1 MTGAKTDA
9 RTAAVT
15 DPATGATAASRV
27 RSHFALAVVCI
38 GTLVAPLDS
47 AVNIAL
53 PSITRAF
60 DAGIADVRWIVIAYV
75 LTYSCLLLIFGK
87 LGDLL
92 GYRPIFQTGLLVSA
106 AGFMA
111 CALAPSFGVLLLG
124 RGLQGI
130 GIALTLS
137 CAPALATTLF
147 PESERTRVLGIY
159 AAMLAAG
166 AALGPIAGGIL
177 VERFGWNAVFWART
191 PLALTALALTVFM
204 ATPAPVPRPKSKG
217 GIDSWGGLLL
227 IGWLA
232 PLLLGFAASA
242 ADVGP
247 LLPAGL
253 TAAAV
258 LVFATFIRHERR
270 HPEPIIR
277 PSLFRNV
284 DFTVMNVLS
293 IIVNF
298 AAFSIMLLVPYY
310 LARTRGLDAVS
321 GGVVL
326 ALANIGTV
334 FGSWFA
340 GRMAH
345 RMAVGRLAMAGIAL
359 SFVGLAGIALLG
371 RAESIWPVAVALLI
385 QGVGVG
391 LFQVAYADLV
401 IAGLPLEDRGVAGSL
416 SMVTRT
422 MGVVAGATAHAAVL
436 RSFEHAAIAKGLVP
450 ADAFLAGF
458 EAAFGVA
465 AVSALLALLLGLA
478 RPKLWRRPASAGL
491 SRENAA

>member
-1 MTGAKTDA
+1 MGIIGW
-9 RTAAVT
+9 RWS
-15 DPATGATAASRV
+15 SRV
-27 RSHFALAVVCI
+27 QSHFALAVVCL

-60 DAGIADVRWIVIAYV
+60 DAGIADIRWIVIAYV

-92 GYRPIFQTGLLVSA
+92 GYRPIFQAGLLVSA
-106 AGFMA
+106 AGFTA
-111 CALAPSFGVLLLG
+111 CAFAPSFGILLLG
-124 RGLQGI
+124 RGLQGV

-166 AALGPIAGGIL
+166 AALGPIAGGLL
-177 VERFGWNAVFWART
+177 VDRFGWTAVFWARA
-191 PLALTALALTVFM
+191 PLALAALALTLFIVSP
-204 ATPAPVPRPKSKG
+204 PAVARTKSQRG
-217 GIDSWGGLLL
+217 LDSWGGLLL

-242 ADVGP
+242 ADVGA

-253 TAAAV
+253 AATAV
-258 LVFATFIRHERR
+258 VVFWLFIGHERR

-277 PSLFRNV
+277 PSLFRNI
-284 DFTVMNVLS
+284 DFTVMNILS
-293 IIVNF
+293 IVVNF

-310 LARTRGLDAVS
+310 LARSRGLDAVS

-340 GRMAH
+340 GRVAQ
-345 RMAVGRLAMAGIAL
+345 RVAVGRVTMAGIAL
-359 SFVGLAGIALLG
+359 SLVGLAGIALLA
-371 RAESIWPVAVALLI
+371 RAESILPVAVALLI

-422 MGVVAGATAHAAVL
+422 MGVVAGATAHAAVQ
-436 RSFEHAAIAKGLVP
+436 RTFENFALTRAIAP
-450 ADAFLAGF
+450 SDAFLAGF
-458 EAAFGVA
+458 EAAFGIA
-465 AVSALLALLLGLA
+465 AVSVLVALLLGLA
-478 RPKLWRRPASAGL
+478 RPKLWRRSASPNPSPG
-491 SRENAA
+491 NA